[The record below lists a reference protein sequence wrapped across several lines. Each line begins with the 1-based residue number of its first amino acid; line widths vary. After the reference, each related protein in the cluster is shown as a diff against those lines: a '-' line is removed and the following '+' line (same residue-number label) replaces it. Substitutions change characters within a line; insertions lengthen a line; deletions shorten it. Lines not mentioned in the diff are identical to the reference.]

1 MRILVAD
8 DSPVLL
14 AAVTKLL
21 EPAGYEVVKAQD
33 GVEAITQF
41 YEQQPDLVLLDVSM
55 PKLTGYVVCRL
66 IKEDSSFAHIPVLIL
81 TARDSEEDRYWGRQS
96 GADGY
101 LTKDTLGDGLLH
113 AIRSALATRALTE
126 LNRGSAAE
134 QPVLGEA
141 DVLTWVC
148 EMLDRKLFE
157 ATVVNELT
165 AIGNRALPLDETV
178 SEVIKATRRLVKFD
192 LGALALA
199 GDLSLH
205 VRPDVVVDVADLEQ
219 VAAFAARKIQ
229 SVTDEAVDGE
239 DLRIVESGSPTGDLP
254 DQSGFES
261 YYAGTLRVRGTV
273 VGILVLASRRG
284 GVFTDGVVRTLRAME
299 PAMGAVLDSGIR
311 FQEALSHEASASL
324 RALGGF

>member
-1 MRILVAD
+1 MKILVAD

-33 GVEAITQF
+33 GVEAITRF
-41 YEQQPDLVLLDVSM
+41 YEQKPDLVLLDVSM

-66 IKEDSSFAHIPVLIL
+66 IKEDTAFAHIPVLIL
-81 TARDSEEDRYWGRQS
+81 TARDSEEDRYWGAQS

-126 LNRGSAAE
+126 LNRGAAAE
-134 QPVLGEA
+134 PPVLGEA

-165 AIGNRALPLDETV
+165 AIGNRALQLDETV
-178 SEVIKATRRLVKFD
+178 NEMLTATRRLVKFD
-192 LGALALA
+192 LGALAQLD
-199 GDLSLH
+199 DLSLH
-205 VRPDVVVDVADLEQ
+205 VRSEVAATDTELDQ
-219 VAAFAARKIQ
+219 VATYAARKLQ
-229 SVTDEAVDGE
+229 SVTSDAIAAE
-239 DLRIVESGSPTGDLP
+239 DMRVVESVASDGPLP
-254 DQSGFES
+254 DRPGFES
-261 YYAGTLRVRGTV
+261 LYGGTLRVRGAV
-273 VGILVLASRRG
+273 LGVLVLASRRG
-284 GVFTDGVVRTLRAME
+284 GVFTDPVIRTLRAME
-299 PAMGAVLDSGIR
+299 PAMGAVLESGIR
-311 FQEALSHEASASL
+311 FQQALSHEATANL

>member
-1 MRILVAD
+1 MKILVAD

-21 EPAGYEVVKAQD
+21 EPAGYEVVQAED
-33 GVEAITQF
+33 GVEAITRF

-66 IKEDSSFAHIPVLIL
+66 IKEDASFAHIPVLIL
-81 TARDSEEDRYWGRQS
+81 TARDSEEDRYWGAQS

-113 AIRSALATRALTE
+113 AIRSSLATRALTE

-134 QPVLGEA
+134 PPVLGEA

-165 AIGNRALPLDETV
+165 SIGNRALSLDETIR
-178 SEVIKATRRLVKFD
+178 EVLKATRRLVKFD
-192 LGALALA
+192 LGALAFVD
-199 GDLSLH
+199 DLSLH
-205 VRPDVVVDVADLEQ
+205 VRPEVAVVGSDLDQ
-219 VAAFAARKIQ
+219 VAGFAARKLQ
-229 SVTDEAVDGE
+229 SVTDEAVSGD
-239 DLRIVESGSPTGDLP
+239 DLRILELGAAEGPVPERPT
-254 DQSGFES
+254 FES
-261 YYAGTLRVRGTV
+261 FYGGTLRVRGRV
-273 VGILVLASRRG
+273 LGILVLASRRG
-284 GVFTDGVVRTLRAME
+284 GVFTEPVIRTLRAME
-299 PAMGAVLDSGIR
+299 PAMGSVLESGIR
-311 FQEALSHEASASL
+311 FQAALSLEASASL